1 MTRKSLLPAI
11 FDRSFFDDARFG
23 NSLGSLL
30 DHSVGFDTMLGRV
43 FDDFLPAVSSVKYP
57 PYNIRKDDDHTR
69 TIEMALAGY
78 GEHDIE
84 VLIEDGHL
92 VIRGNKV
99 SNIDDS
105 SVNYVYKGL
114 AARKFERKFML
125 TDGAEVTGATL
136 KDGMLNVTGVT
147 QTPDKEEVK
156 RITVNAEAPHVDPTE
171 T

>member
-1 MTRKSLLPAI
+1 MTKRQLLPAI

-23 NSLGSLL
+23 TNFGSLL
-30 DHSVGFDTMLGRV
+30 DHSVGFDTMLGKV
-43 FDDFLPAVSSVKYP
+43 FDEFLPAVSSVKYP
-57 PYNIRKDDDHTR
+57 PYNIRRDDDNTR

-78 GEHDIE
+78 GEGDIE

-105 SVNYVYKGL
+105 NINYVYKGL
-114 AARKFERKFML
+114 AARKFERRFML
-125 TDGAEVTGATL
+125 TDGAEVTAATL
-136 KDGMLNVTGVT
+136 RDGMLNVTVVT
-147 QTPDKEEVK
+147 QAPEKEEVK
-156 RITVNAEAPHVDPTE
+156 RITVNAETPHVDPTE